1 MMPGTIRPA
10 ADRDRDAFLKMW
22 DDFVATDPTEP
33 GNRAMGPANWARIEG
48 GALHALIAADAGGVV
63 QGFLLYNT
71 FAFTWSA
78 GDVAYLQDLYV
89 CAEAR
94 GRGHASALI
103 EALADIGREKGWFK
117 IFWMTQAHNAAA
129 QRLYDKVAL
138 KRDYIRYDLPLGED

>member
-1 MMPGTIRPA
+1 MPGTIRHAIA
-10 ADRDRDAFLKMW
+10 ADRDAFLVMW
-22 DDFVATDPTEP
+22 DDFVATDPNEP

-48 GALHALIAADAGGVV
+48 GALHALIATDAGGVV
-63 QGFLLYNT
+63 QGFLLYNA

-103 EALADIGREKGWFK
+103 EALAGIGREKGWFK
-117 IFWMTQAHNAAA
+117 IFWMTQAHNLSA
-129 QRLYDKVAL
+129 QRLYDRVAM
-138 KRDYIRYDLPLGED
+138 KRDHIRYDLPLGEA